1 MVKVAEFTGHTS
13 RVLHLAQSPDGTTVV
28 SGAADETLRF
38 WRVFA
43 EAAVAQKVTQFPKK
57 LYMCHLQMRVCV
69 LVLLR
74 QGFGAP
80 AGETQQFW
88 D

>member
-43 EAAVAQKVTQFPKK
+43 EATVAQKVIMF
-57 LYMCHLQMRVCV
+57 V
-69 LVLLR
+69 R
-74 QGFGAP
+74 QQLHALGIMK
-80 AGETQQFW
+80 
-88 D
+88 

>member
-43 EAAVAQKVTQFPKK
+43 EATVAQKVTIFAKTYTYDGCLEMTLAWRHSDK
-57 LYMCHLQMRVCV
+57 DCWTCR
-69 LVLLR
+69 
-74 QGFGAP
+74 
-80 AGETQQFW
+80 
-88 D
+88 